1 MSISEKTLPVILIPA
16 GIPFF
21 RIAAREF
28 ASLYRKMS
36 GISLRIVTRPSASR
50 DMIVLGSDGENRF
63 VHEKILDQTI
73 DPAGIISGSDSYRIF
88 SAEEKKRHLLFIAGG
103 RNRAVLYGIYHFF
116 ELLGCRYFWDGDRI
130 PRKEEI
136 SLANWN
142 ICETPRFAYRGLRYF
157 AHRSLKRF
165 QAKHWDLA
173 DWRKEIDWCLKKRF
187 NLFMLRLGCDDL
199 FQKAFPESV
208 PYPPLH
214 SKEEDH
220 CRSYMDLAPD
230 WSLQYRGKLRKKV
243 LEYAF
248 ERDLMH
254 PEDTGTMTHWYSP
267 TPKEFLAKEKPD
279 FLPQSVGNSEDIHLA
294 WDIRQEKHLQNYL
307 KLTETHIREYGKAD
321 LFHTIGLAERRCYKD
336 LRKNH
341 ELKLYTYRRFIHRLR
356 EKYPHAPLLIA
367 SWDFAMHW
375 TADEIQ
381 ALLKELTPENTLLL
395 EYTAE
400 TGNMEHN
407 FTHWGVNGKFPWIF
421 GIFHAY
427 EPNCDIRGDY
437 GLIRERLEIAAED
450 PMCKGL
456 VFWPE
461 TSHSDTLMLEYA
473 AANSWN
479 PSEENIRIGSFL
491 PGFVAGRYPEERFSS
506 MLKVWQT
513 FLPVLVMRHF
523 IGPGEKFYFFY
534 QELQFQIEKIFDT
547 PVELTLQL
555 EQDFISSYREN
566 VKNLPELFSRLAAEI
581 PFAAGDELYTR
592 DLVDIAR
599 SSAGR
604 LLLYEL
610 FTLASFYEEWCRG
623 ADNPDRILERICRIR
638 KIYHCFSGILE
649 SSPDYS
655 LYLSLEHF
663 REKHPCNRQLET
675 TLKGNADN
683 SYCRS
688 WQFELMKALYI
699 KEFELLSSR
708 MEYNLHHHIRRQFFF
723 REGLSEEFRKL
734 KDDFYAT
741 ALKEYAPDIRKGVR
755 DLQKNLAGLAEL
767 SEDI

>member
-1 MSISEKTLPVILIPA
+1 
-16 GIPFF
+16 
-21 RIAAREF
+21 
-28 ASLYRKMS
+28 
-36 GISLRIVTRPSASR
+36 
-50 DMIVLGSDGENRF
+50 
-63 VHEKILDQTI
+63 
-73 DPAGIISGSDSYRIF
+73 
-88 SAEEKKRHLLFIAGG
+88 
-103 RNRAVLYGIYHFF
+103 
-116 ELLGCRYFWDGDRI
+116 
-130 PRKEEI
+130 
-136 SLANWN
+136 
-142 ICETPRFAYRGLRYF
+142 
-157 AHRSLKRF
+157 
-165 QAKHWDLA
+165 
-173 DWRKEIDWCLKKRF
+173 
-187 NLFMLRLGCDDL
+187 
-199 FQKAFPESV
+199 
-208 PYPPLH
+208 
-214 SKEEDH
+214 
-220 CRSYMDLAPD
+220 
-230 WSLQYRGKLRKKV
+230 
-243 LEYAF
+243 
-248 ERDLMH
+248 
-254 PEDTGTMTHWYSP
+254 
-267 TPKEFLAKEKPD
+267 
-279 FLPQSVGNSEDIHLA
+279 
-294 WDIRQEKHLQNYL
+294 
-307 KLTETHIREYGKAD
+307 
-321 LFHTIGLAERRCYKD
+321 
-336 LRKNH
+336 
-341 ELKLYTYRRFIHRLR
+341 
-356 EKYPHAPLLIA
+356 
-367 SWDFAMHW
+367 
-375 TADEIQ
+375 
-381 ALLKELTPENTLLL
+381 
-395 EYTAE
+395 
-400 TGNMEHN
+400 
-407 FTHWGVNGKFPWIF
+407 
-421 GIFHAY
+421 
-427 EPNCDIRGDY
+427 
-437 GLIRERLEIAAED
+437 
-450 PMCKGL
+450 
-456 VFWPE
+456 
-461 TSHSDTLMLEYA
+461 MLEYA

-479 PSEENIRIGSFL
+479 PSEENIQIGSFL

-513 FLPVLVMRHF
+513 FLPVLEMRHF

-555 EQDFISSYREN
+555 EQDFLSSYREN

-655 LYLSLEHF
+655 LYLSLEYF